1 MTSPTPANSA
11 SPPGRRGI
19 RVRRLRLVG
28 PERHYQVNFVDRETG
43 DLNSLSVIAGAIS
56 TGKST
61 VLEFI
66 DYCLGASDYPR
77 HPEVIAKVLRAFVEL
92 ELSGTLYVIE
102 RGLGDQSGHVF
113 LRPGTLDDGVGPPV
127 ERRPIKP
134 PGSPDSLSSLL
145 LMHCGLEGVQ
155 LREAPTQPNSGT
167 DPLSFRDLMGLCF
180 LPNERVASKSLL
192 FETQHMKAL
201 KLRQVVN
208 VVFDVHDDRVVDLGQ
223 RIKDLETRLAR
234 ARVAYEAAQQMV
246 EEQRLGGRIELEMA
260 RDRAAEELAV
270 LAREQVAIDQRVA
283 AAAGFAEAQ
292 RRRHQA
298 AAEEARRADAV
309 LRDRETQLRRMVPL
323 RAQYAAD
330 VAKLTMLTEAHQLFD
345 PLQIKVCP
353 ACLSAL
359 GRTIEVQDGAC
370 GLCHAPVADATGA
383 LTLGD
388 VAPPAV
394 PEQNGAIHG
403 TTASPSG
410 GDGALS
416 DVDNSLSPFDVST
429 ELRAT
434 KARLAELT
442 RFVDDLDAEV
452 SRLRPRVEA
461 ARTAE
466 QQAAAEVDHVTT
478 RAISPYLAER
488 DALARRRQDATAA
501 TQLAAAGL
509 QMVSSLDRR
518 ATEVLRLEAAVK
530 AHREE
535 LANVGQDR
543 TDQAAIIRT
552 ISDRFAAILAD
563 WRYPKLSGAYLNDEL
578 IPFVRD
584 LRYTSAS
591 SGGRTLISL
600 AWILAIFEVSWE
612 SGGSHPGFLFL
623 DSPQK
628 NLGQTGER
636 DTEFADTVTI
646 ADFYKHL
653 HKWLAGRGAGTQ
665 IIIVD
670 NAPPAEVE
678 NDVVVRFSGRADQ
691 PPYGLIEDA
700 IA

>member
-1 MTSPTPANSA
+1 MTTPANSA
-11 SPPGRRGI
+11 LPPQGRRGI
-19 RVRRLRLVG
+19 RIRRLRLVG
-28 PERHYQVNFVDRETG
+28 PERHYQVDFVDTETG
-43 DLNSLSVIAGAIS
+43 NRNSLSVIAGAIS

-77 HPEVIAKVLRAFVEL
+77 HPEVIAKVLHAFVEL
-92 ELSGTLYVIE
+92 ELSGVPYVIE

-113 LRPGTLDDGVGPPV
+113 LRPGRLDDGAGPPV

-155 LREAPTQPNSGT
+155 LREAPTQANSGT
-167 DPLSFRDLMGLCF
+167 DPLSFRDLMSLCF

-201 KLRQVVN
+201 KLRQVVD
-208 VVFDVHDDRVVDLGQ
+208 VMFDVHDDRAVDLGQ

-234 ARVAYEAAQQMV
+234 ARVAYEAAQQIV
-246 EEQRLGGRIELEMA
+246 EEQRLGGRMELEMA

-270 LAREQVAIDQRVA
+270 LAREQDAIDQRVA

-298 AAEEARRADAV
+298 AAEEARRADAI

-330 VAKLTMLTEAHQLFD
+330 VAKLIMLTEAHQLFD

-359 GRTIEVQDGAC
+359 GRTIKVEDGAC
-370 GLCHAPVADATGA
+370 GLCHKPVAEATGA

-388 VAPPAV
+388 VVPCAPPERDEV
-394 PEQNGAIHG
+394 INGTAAGPSEEDG
-403 TTASPSG
+403 TLP
-410 GDGALS
+410 
-416 DVDNSLSPFDVST
+416 DVDSFLSPFDVST

-452 SRLRPRVEA
+452 NQIRRRVEA

-488 DALARRRQDATAA
+488 DALARRRQDATATA
-501 TQLAAAGL
+501 QLAAAGL
-509 QMVSSLDRR
+509 QMVSSLERR
-518 ATEVLRLEAAVK
+518 ANDVLRLETSVK
-530 AHREE
+530 ALREE
-535 LANVGQDR
+535 LATAGQDQ
-543 TDQAAIIRT
+543 TDRSAVIRT

-563 WRYPKLSGAYLNDEL
+563 WRYPKLSGARLNDEL
-578 IPFVRD
+578 VPFVRD

-636 DTEFADTVTI
+636 DAEFADTVTI

-653 HKWLAGRGAGTQ
+653 HTWLTGRGAGAQ
-665 IIIVD
+665 IVIVD

-678 NDVVVRFSGRADQ
+678 DDVVVRYSGRADQ
-691 PPYGLIEDA
+691 PPYGLIDDA
-700 IA
+700 VA

>member
-1 MTSPTPANSA
+1 
-11 SPPGRRGI
+11 
-19 RVRRLRLVG
+19 
-28 PERHYQVNFVDRETG
+28 
-43 DLNSLSVIAGAIS
+43 
-56 TGKST
+56 
-61 VLEFI
+61 
-66 DYCLGASDYPR
+66 
-77 HPEVIAKVLRAFVEL
+77 
-92 ELSGTLYVIE
+92 
-102 RGLGDQSGHVF
+102 
-113 LRPGTLDDGVGPPV
+113 
-127 ERRPIKP
+127 
-134 PGSPDSLSSLL
+134 
-145 LMHCGLEGVQ
+145 MHCGLEGVQ

-201 KLRQVVN
+201 KLRQVVD
-208 VVFDVHDDRVVDLGQ
+208 VVFDVHDDRAVDLGQ
-223 RIKDLETRLAR
+223 RIKDLETRLTR
-234 ARVAYEAAQQMV
+234 ARVAYEAAQQIV
-246 EEQRLGGRIELEMA
+246 GEQRLGERLELEIA

-270 LAREQVAIDQRVA
+270 VAREQAAIDQRIA
-283 AAAGFAEAQ
+283 AVAGFAEAQ
-292 RRRHQA
+292 RRRHQT
-298 AAEEARRADAV
+298 AAEQARRADAV

-353 ACLSAL
+353 ACMSAL
-359 GRTIEVQDGAC
+359 GRAIEVENGAC
-370 GLCHAPVADATGA
+370 GLCHTPLADAAGT

-388 VAPPAV
+388 VAPPAA
-394 PEQNGAIHG
+394 PEHEGAING
-403 TTASPSG
+403 TAAGPSG
-410 GDGALS
+410 GMGALP
-416 DVDNSLSPFDVST
+416 DVDSSVSPFDVSI

-442 RFVDDLDAEV
+442 RFVDDLDADV
-452 SRLRPRVEA
+452 SQLKQRVEA
-461 ARTAE
+461 ARAAE
-466 QQAAAEVDHVTT
+466 QQAAADVDHVTT

-488 DALARRRQDATAA
+488 DALAQRRQNATAA
-501 TQLAAAGL
+501 AQLAAAGL
-509 QMVSSLDRR
+509 QMVSSLERR
-518 ATEVLRLEAAVK
+518 ANDVLRLDTSVK
-530 AHREE
+530 ALREE
-535 LANVGQDR
+535 LATAGQDR
-543 TDQAAIIRT
+543 TDRAAIIRT
-552 ISDRFAAILAD
+552 ISERFAAILAD
-563 WRYPKLSGAYLNDEL
+563 WRYPKLSGARLNDEL

-591 SGGRTLISL
+591 SGGRTLLSL

-653 HKWLAGRGAGTQ
+653 HTWLAGLGAGAQ

-678 NDVVVRFSGRADQ
+678 NDVVVRYSARADQ
-691 PPYGLIEDA
+691 PPYGLIDDA

>member
-1 MTSPTPANSA
+1 MTSPTGPA
-11 SPPGRRGI
+11 SPRPGRRGI
-19 RVRRLRLVG
+19 RIRRLRLAG
-28 PERHYQVNFVDRETG
+28 PDRQYQVDFVDRETG
-43 DLNSLSVIAGAIS
+43 ERNSLSIIAGAIS

-77 HPEVIAKVLRAFVEL
+77 HPEVIAKVLHAFL
-92 ELSGTLYVIE
+92 ELDLSGSPYVIE
-102 RGLGDQSGHVF
+102 RGLGDQAGHVF
-113 LRPGTLDDGVGPPV
+113 IRPGMLDDGAGPPV

-134 PGSPDSLSSLL
+134 AGSPDSLSSLL

-155 LREAPTQPNSGT
+155 LREAPTQADSGV

-192 FETQHMKAL
+192 FETNYMKAL
-201 KLRQVVN
+201 KLRQVVD
-208 VVFDVHDDRVVDLGQ
+208 VVFDVHDDRAVDLGQ
-223 RIKDLETRLAR
+223 RIKDLESRLAR
-234 ARVAYEAAQQMV
+234 ARVAYEAAQQVV
-246 EEQRLGGRIELEMA
+246 EEQRLGGRMELEIA
-260 RDRAAEELAV
+260 RDRAAEELALV
-270 LAREQVAIDQRVA
+270 SREQESIDQRVA
-283 AAAGFAEAQ
+283 AAAGFANAQ
-292 RRRHQA
+292 RRRHQE
-298 AAEEARRADAV
+298 AAEEARRADAM
-309 LRDRETQLRRMVPL
+309 LRDRTTQLRRMVPL

-330 VAKLTMLTEAHQLFD
+330 VAKLTMLTEAHRLFD

-359 GRTIEVQDGAC
+359 GRTIEVENGSC
-370 GLCHAPVADATGA
+370 GLCHNPVVGAAGA

-388 VAPPAV
+388 VAPTPLHEQDGAV
-394 PEQNGAIHG
+394 NGIAAG
-403 TTASPSG
+403 PVG
-410 GDGALS
+410 GDGASL
-416 DVDNSLSPFDVST
+416 DDEGSLSPFDVGT

-434 KARLAELT
+434 QARLAELT

-452 SRLRPRVEA
+452 NRLRPRVEA
-461 ARTAE
+461 ARLAE
-466 QQAAAEVDHVTT
+466 QQAAAEVDHATS

-488 DALARRRQDATAA
+488 DALARRRQDAASAA
-501 TQLAAAGL
+501 QLAATGL
-509 QMVSSLDRR
+509 QMVSSVERR
-518 ATEVLRLEAAVK
+518 ADDALRLDTAVK
-530 AHREE
+530 SLREE
-535 LANVGQDR
+535 LATAGQEQTDR
-543 TDQAAIIRT
+543 AAIIRT

-563 WRYPKLSGAYLNDEL
+563 WKYPKLSGARLNGEL

-584 LRYTSAS
+584 LRYVSAS

-600 AWILAIFEVSWE
+600 AWVLAIFEVSWE
-612 SGGSHPGFLFL
+612 SGGAHPGFLFL

-636 DTEFADTVTI
+636 DAKFADTVTI

-653 HKWLAGRGAGTQ
+653 RTWLAGSGAGAQ

-670 NAPPAEVE
+670 NAPPANAE
-678 NDVVVRFSGRADQ
+678 NDVVVRYSGRADH
-691 PPYGLIEDA
+691 PPYGLIDDA

>member
-1 MTSPTPANSA
+1 MTSPASPAS

-28 PERHYQVNFVDRETG
+28 PERHYQVDFVDRET
-43 DLNSLSVIAGAIS
+43 DNLNSLSVIAGAFS

-66 DYCLGASDYPR
+66 DYCLGAGDYPR
-77 HPEVIAKVLRAFVEL
+77 HPEVIAKVLHAFVEL
-92 ELSGTLYVIE
+92 ELSGTSYVIE

-113 LRPGTLDDGVGPPV
+113 LRPGRLDDGAGPPV

-155 LREAPTQPNSGT
+155 LREAPTQANSGT

-201 KLRQVVN
+201 KLRQVVD
-208 VVFDVHDDRVVDLGQ
+208 VVFDVHDDRAVDLGQ

-234 ARVAYEAAQQMV
+234 ARVAYEAAQQIV
-246 EEQRLGGRIELEMA
+246 EEQRLGGRMDLEMA

-270 LAREQVAIDQRVA
+270 VAREQDAIDQRVA

-298 AAEEARRADAV
+298 AAEEARRADAM

-353 ACLSAL
+353 ACLFAL
-359 GRTIEVQDGAC
+359 GRTIEVEDGAC
-370 GLCHAPVADATGA
+370 GLCHNPVADANGT

-394 PEQNGAIHG
+394 PEQNGATNG
-403 TTASPSG
+403 TAAGPSG
-410 GDGALS
+410 GNCALT

-442 RFVDDLDAEV
+442 RFVDDLDADV
-452 SRLRPRVEA
+452 TRLRPRVAA

-466 QQAAAEVDHVTT
+466 QQAAAEVDHATT

-501 TQLAAAGL
+501 AQLAAAGL
-509 QMVSSLDRR
+509 QMVSSLERR
-518 ATEVLRLEAAVK
+518 ANDVLRLDRSVK
-530 AHREE
+530 ALREE
-535 LANVGQDR
+535 LATAGQDR
-543 TDQAAIIRT
+543 TDRAAIIRT

-563 WRYPKLSGAYLNDEL
+563 WRYPKLSGARLNDEL
-578 IPFVRD
+578 VPFVRD

-636 DTEFADTVTI
+636 DAEFADTVTI

-653 HKWLAGRGAGTQ
+653 HTWLAGRGAGAQ

-678 NDVVVRFSGRADQ
+678 NDVVVRYSGRADQ
-691 PPYGLIEDA
+691 PPYGLIDDA

>member
-1 MTSPTPANSA
+1 MTSPANPAS
-11 SPPGRRGI
+11 SSPGRRGI

-28 PERHYQVNFVDRETG
+28 PERHYQVDFVDRATG
-43 DLNSLSVIAGAIS
+43 NLNSLSVIAGAFS

-61 VLEFI
+61 ILEFI

-77 HPEVIAKVLRAFVEL
+77 HPEVIAKVLHAFVEL
-92 ELSGTLYVIE
+92 ELSGIPYVIE

-113 LRPGTLDDGVGPPV
+113 LRPGRLDDGAGPPV
-127 ERRPIKP
+127 ERRPIRP

-155 LREAPTQPNSGT
+155 LREAPTQANSGT

-180 LPNERVASKSLL
+180 LPNERIASKSLL

-201 KLRQVVN
+201 KLRQVVD
-208 VVFDVHDDRVVDLGQ
+208 VVFDVHDNRAVDLGQ
-223 RIKDLETRLAR
+223 RIKNMETRLAR
-234 ARVAYEAAQQMV
+234 ARVAYEAAQQIV
-246 EEQRLGGRIELEMA
+246 DEQRLGGRMELEMA
-260 RDRAAEELAV
+260 RDQAAAELAAV
-270 LAREQVAIDQRVA
+270 TREQEAIDQRVA
-283 AAAGFAEAQ
+283 AAAGFAESQ
-292 RRRHQA
+292 RRRHQK
-298 AAEEARRADAV
+298 AAEEARRAEAI

-359 GRTIEVQDGAC
+359 GRTIKVEDGAC
-370 GLCHAPVADATGA
+370 GLCHAPVADATGR

-388 VAPPAV
+388 VAPAV
-394 PEQNGAIHG
+394 SPEQNGILNGALL
-403 TTASPSG
+403 SPADGNDTPSA
-410 GDGALS
+410 GDGS
-416 DVDNSLSPFDVST
+416 HSPFDVST

-442 RFVDDLDAEV
+442 RLVDDLDIDV
-452 SRLRPRVEA
+452 SRIRSRVEA
-461 ARTAE
+461 TRTAE

-478 RAISPYLAER
+478 QAISPYLAQR
-488 DALARRRQDATAA
+488 DALARRRQNATAVA
-501 TQLAAAGL
+501 QLAAAGL
-509 QMVSSLDRR
+509 QMVSSLERR
-518 ATEVLRLEAAVK
+518 ATEVVRLDTSIK
-530 AHREE
+530 ALHEE
-535 LANVGQDR
+535 LVNAGQDR
-543 TDQAAIIRT
+543 TDRAAIIRT

-563 WRYPKLSGAYLNDEL
+563 WRYPKLSGAHLNDEL
-578 IPFVRD
+578 VPFVRD

-600 AWILAIFEVSWE
+600 AWILAIFEISWE

-636 DTEFADTVTI
+636 DAEFADTVTI

-653 HKWLAGRGAGTQ
+653 HTWLAGPGAGAQ
-665 IIIVD
+665 IVIID
-670 NAPPAEVE
+670 NAPPVEIE
-678 NDVVVRFSGRADQ
+678 NDVVVRYSGRADQ

-700 IA
+700 TA